1 MKLVFQTEFQTSDT
15 NRDITITGRFEVD
28 RKYGNFT
35 CKFTNTNYIT
45 RRAMLRRYDFRVW
58 PRNVYEILNFEKMDC
73 TTSMS
78 NQYSSNI
85 IELVLPAM
93 TQNWLDSASNIGSIV
108 TVQPALKN
116 ISQHFST
123 MYRDRVLEEVIAESI
138 HYLEKININSFDVT
152 PTLNLKE
159 NGVETSL
166 PEMTYNIL
174 INNLFNYKSREIKY
188 KTMHTNS
195 SMKVYIE
202 TVISYKDDDS
212 TKLTITAK
220 SDPAEKMHLYISK
233 IDFNLDLEVK
243 LVNKV
248 YKLDIKD
255 VKVNVLERQ
264 SRQQPLFILSFVKK
278 YLDMELAKEFRRS
291 LTFLTDKVDFY
302 SLNVA

>member
-1 MKLVFQTEFQTSDT
+1 
-15 NRDITITGRFEVD
+15 
-28 RKYGNFT
+28 
-35 CKFTNTNYIT
+35 
-45 RRAMLRRYDFRVW
+45 
-58 PRNVYEILNFEKMDC
+58 
-73 TTSMS
+73 MS
-78 NQYSSNI
+78 NQYTTNI
-85 IELVLPAM
+85 IEMVLLAM
-93 TQNWLDSASNIGSIV
+93 TQSWLDSASYIGSIV

-123 MYRDRVLEEVIAESI
+123 LYRDRVLEEVIAESI

-159 NGVETSL
+159 NGIETSL

-174 INNLFNYKSREIKY
+174 INNLFNYKNREIKY
-188 KTMHTNS
+188 RTMHTNS

-212 TKLTITAK
+212 TKLTITTK
-220 SDPAEKMHLYISK
+220 SDASEKMELYISK

-243 LVNKV
+243 VVNKV

-291 LTFLTDKVDFY
+291 LTFLTDKVNFY